1 MNKAREI
8 FEHINMISEVQVSV
22 EKNSKKLNSWD
33 RRGGNDSRN
42 GVDQILI
49 RRLRGVIVV
58 NKQFDGIV

>member
-1 MNKAREI
+1 M
-8 FEHINMISEVQVSV
+8 INMISEVQVSV

-33 RRGGNDSRN
+33 KRGGNDLRN

-49 RRLRGVIVV
+49 RGLRGVIVI